1 MIEYFFDN
9 LWLLWLALALVCLLA
24 ELCSGD
30 FFITCFSIGA
40 LCALVTSLI
49 VTDVMWLQIVVFA
62 VCSVLSIMLI
72 RPRILHALHPKEM
85 QRESNADAIIGRIG
99 TVSEAI
105 PQDGYGRV
113 KLDGDD
119 WKAQGE
125 NGSAIAMGC
134 RVQILSRESIILTVR
149 QR

>member
-1 MIEYFFDN
+1 MIDYFFDN
-9 LWLLWLALALVCLLA
+9 LWLLWLALALLCLLA

-30 FFITCFSIGA
+30 FFIICFSIGA
-40 LCALVTSLI
+40 LCTLLTSL
-49 VTDVMWLQIVVFA
+49 VADVIWVQIVVFA
-62 VCSVLSIMLI
+62 ICSVLSIMLI
-72 RPRILHALHPKEM
+72 RPRILHAIHPKEM

-99 TVSEAI
+99 IVSEAI

-125 NGSAIAMGC
+125 DGSAIALGC
-134 RVQILSRESIILTVR
+134 RVQILSRESIILTVK
-149 QR
+149 QK